1 MSFYL
6 LGSVNPIL
14 LAKPLIFLLLFS
26 FTAEAVVFVISKWD
40 NAGNSF
46 LHSLVINIAT
56 LLLGLLLFI
65 IYAKAV
71 EGKEISQFL
80 PLAGMFIITVLFEM
94 WLLKM
99 LKPAK
104 KNPSLLKLSFAI
116 NLISAVIF
124 YFFIENFQKI
134 STALS

>member
-6 LGSVNPIL
+6 LGTVNPML
-14 LAKPLIFLLLFS
+14 LAKPLILLLLFS
-26 FTAEAVVFVISKWD
+26 FIAEAVVLIISKWD

-46 LHSLVINIAT
+46 LHSLLINIAT

-65 IYAKAV
+65 VYAKGV
-71 EGKEISQFL
+71 EGKEISQLL
-80 PLAGMFIITVLFEM
+80 PLAGIFIITILFEA

-99 LKPAK
+99 LKPVK
-104 KNPSLLKLSFAI
+104 GTPYLLKVSVAI
-116 NLISAVIF
+116 NLVSAVIF

-134 STALS
+134 STAL

>member
-1 MSFYL
+1 MSVYL
-6 LGSVNPIL
+6 LGTVNPML
-14 LAKPLIFLLLFS
+14 LAKPLILLLLFS
-26 FTAEAVVFVISKWD
+26 FIAEAVVLIISKWD

-46 LHSLVINIAT
+46 LHSLLINTAT

-71 EGKEISQFL
+71 EGEEISQFL
-80 PLAGMFIITVLFEM
+80 PLTGIFIITILFEM
-94 WLLKM
+94 WLMKM

-104 KNPSLLKLSFAI
+104 KSLLLLKLSFTI

-134 STALS
+134 STAL

>member
-6 LGSVNPIL
+6 LGTVNPML
-14 LAKPLIFLLLFS
+14 LAKPLILLLVFS
-26 FTAEAVVFVISKWD
+26 FIAEAVILIVSKWD
-40 NAGNSF
+40 NTGNSF
-46 LHSLVINIAT
+46 LHSLVINTGT

-71 EGKEISQFL
+71 EGQEISQFL
-80 PLAGMFIITVLFEM
+80 PLAGIFIITVLFEA

-99 LKPAK
+99 LKPVKEIPA
-104 KNPSLLKLSFAI
+104 LLKLSFII

-124 YFFIENFQKI
+124 YFFTENFQKI
-134 STALS
+134 STAL